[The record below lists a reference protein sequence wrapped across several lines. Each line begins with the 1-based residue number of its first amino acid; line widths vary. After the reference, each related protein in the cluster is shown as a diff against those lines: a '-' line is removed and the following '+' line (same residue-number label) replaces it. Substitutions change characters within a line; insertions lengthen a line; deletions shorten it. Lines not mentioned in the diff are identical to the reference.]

1 MKIPSAATRL
11 PKSCIQDLP
20 PDRDFLRRLQR
31 RQSPGNALQ
40 VRLTSIIPCFKRH
53 SKRKL

>member
-1 MKIPSAATRL
+1 MKIPFGGDQTDQ
-11 PKSCIQDLP
+11 SCIQDLP
-20 PDRDFLRRLQR
+20 LDRDFRHPLQR
-31 RQSPGNALQ
+31 RQSPGNVPQ

>member
-1 MKIPSAATRL
+1 MKIPLAATRL
-11 PKSCIQDLP
+11 TKSCIQDLP
-20 PDRDFLRRLQR
+20 PDRDFLRFLQG
-31 RQSPGNALQ
+31 RQSPSDALQ